1 MDSLTIKYCQFV
13 KDTCMIHWRNGMEQ
27 DISIFSISHN
37 TQELKNH
44 MRQHCEIQFDFK
56 GFFGKYREVYS

>member
-1 MDSLTIKYCQFV
+1 
-13 KDTCMIHWRNGMEQ
+13 MIYGRNGMEQ

-44 MRQHCEIQFDFK
+44 MRQHREIQFDFK

>member
-1 MDSLTIKYCQFV
+1 
-13 KDTCMIHWRNGMEQ
+13 MIHGRNGMEQ
-27 DISIFSISHN
+27 DISIFSHN

-44 MRQHCEIQFDFK
+44 MRQHREIQFDFK